1 MGPHHSME
9 RRTWPSLDGYEDVG
23 PARGP
28 EDFLLGRHV
37 RRNPPDLRGWLNQ
50 KGNISLVDFSK

>member
-1 MGPHHSME
+1 ME

-28 EDFLLGRHV
+28 KDFLLGRHV
-37 RRNPPDLRGWLNQ
+37 RRNPPDLRVLLVES
-50 KGNISLVDFSK
+50 KGNIS

>member
-1 MGPHHSME
+1 M
-9 RRTWPSLDGYEDVG
+9 G

-37 RRNPPDLRGWLNQ
+37 RRNPPDLRGCWLNQ
-50 KGNISLVDFSK
+50 KATSVDKTSQSRLDLYFW

>member
-1 MGPHHSME
+1 MASDRLGPHHSME

-37 RRNPPDLRGWLNQ
+37 RRNPPDLRVLVES
-50 KGNISLVDFSK
+50 KGNIS